1 MTSRFAAA
9 AIAATL
15 IVVTLSADVF
25 GQYETRS
32 QQGWPF
38 AGGGS
43 ISRPSGSYY
52 VPPVS
57 SPVVPATSATSA
69 TTTAPDTG
77 FISTETPRDDTA
89 VLSIRLPA
97 DAKLFFG
104 NTEASVQNGAVRM
117 FRSPA
122 LDPRS
127 NYQYELR
134 ARWMENGQQV
144 ERTRMV
150 PIRANQ
156 VVNVDFTRGG

>member
-9 AIAATL
+9 AIAAPFIAL
-15 IVVTLSADVF
+15 SLSADAF

-38 AGGGS
+38 AGGGAYS
-43 ISRPSGSYY
+43 QPSGSYF

-57 SPVVPATSATSA
+57 SPVVPATSAT
-69 TTTAPDTG
+69 TTGTFDTG

-89 VLSIRLPA
+89 ILSIRLPA

-104 NTEASVQNGAVRM
+104 NAEASVQNGAVRL

-127 NYQYELR
+127 TYQYELR

-144 ERTRMV
+144 ERTRTV

-156 VVNVDFTRGG
+156 VVNVDFMRGG